1 MTHIRTF
8 QHTTVRPALTF
19 LALALLAACATPQ
32 REAEQ
37 LAQAGQPDAAL
48 TLLLQAHAD
57 KSIDPQLQAA
67 YLKQRELV
75 VRQWLDQAELARR
88 AGHVEDARSA
98 LDHIE
103 AIAAGDDRITWMRGQ
118 LGRDARHRK
127 LLAEAQA
134 DIDQQQWSKAE
145 GLARSVLE
153 EDSGDTAARVLLT
166 RVSEREAAR
175 TRDEPLLVGGNKP
188 VTLELRDASLR
199 SAFDVMAQAGGIN
212 FVFDKDVH
220 SDAKVSLSLR
230 NTTID
235 DAMRIVLTTQQL
247 ERKLLNSNTVLI
259 YQNNA
264 QKQRDYL
271 ETVTRSF
278 YLVNADAKQVQTL
291 VRTMVKTKDLHVDE
305 RLNVLVVRDTPE
317 AVRMVQRLIESVD
330 VPEAEVMMEVE
341 VLEVSTDLMRQAG
354 LTWPTSISYGIV
366 PQTDSTGAT
375 ASYISKAGRGNL
387 SAYITNPLIT
397 ATLNGT
403 SGSSNL
409 LANPRIRARNHEK
422 AHVQLGNKLPV
433 FTTTTTGAGS
443 VAGFIASS
451 VSYLDVG
458 LKLDIEPSVLLDND
472 IILKV
477 ALEVSSVANQ
487 VTGPDGSVAYNVGTR
502 QTSTSIRLRDG
513 ETEVLAGLIQED
525 EQKTAAGV
533 PGLSEVPLLGALFGV
548 RGDTRDKTEIVMLIT
563 PHIVRNVSLPPMASA
578 SIESGTDS
586 QPGMPQLRLANN
598 EAQVKIAL
606 AGDNAARSTGTPPTS
621 SSATEPVAP
630 PPPPATPLSA
640 PTIGGPQD
648 ATAGSIVSLAV
659 NNPDGQV
666 LDAQLSYDAAVLEP
680 SSAPAEPGKLS
691 VQVAANGTQA
701 ISFSVRPQVSGG
713 STTISLSA
721 GGSLTINLHPAVV
734 VSVPVSK

>member
-1 MTHIRTF
+1 MTRTRIF
-8 QHTTVRPALTF
+8 QHATAWPTLTV
-19 LALALLAACATPQ
+19 LALAVLAGCATPQ
-32 REAEQ
+32 HEAEQ
-37 LAQAGQPDAAL
+37 LAQSGQPDAAL
-48 TLLLQAHAD
+48 TLLIQAHAD
-57 KSIDPQLQAA
+57 KSADPQLRAA

-75 VRQWLDQAELARR
+75 VRQRLEQAELARR
-88 AGHVEDARSA
+88 AGHLDDVRAA
-98 LDHIE
+98 LDHLQV
-103 AIAAGDDRITWMRGQ
+103 IAPEDDRITWMRDQ
-118 LGRDARHRK
+118 IGRDARHRK

-134 DIDQQQWSKAE
+134 DIDQQQWAKAE
-145 GLARSVLE
+145 GLARNVLE
-153 EDSGDTAARVLLT
+153 EDPGDTAARVLLT

-175 TRDEPLLVGGNKP
+175 TRDEPLLAGGNKP
-188 VTLELRDASLR
+188 ITLELRDASLR
-199 SAFDVMAQAGGIN
+199 SVFDVMAHAGGIN

-264 QKQRDYL
+264 QKQRDYQ

-305 RLNVLVVRDTPE
+305 RLNVLIVRDTPE

-341 VLEVSTDLMRQAG
+341 VLEVATDLMRQAG

-366 PQTDSTGAT
+366 PQASSTGT
-375 ASYISKAGRGNL
+375 ASSYISKAGRGDL
-387 SAYITNPLIT
+387 SAYIANPLVT

-443 VAGFIASS
+443 VTGFIASS

-477 ALEVSSVANQ
+477 GLEVSSVANQ

-502 QTSTSIRLRDG
+502 QTSTSIRLKDG
-513 ETEVLAGLIQED
+513 ETEVLAGLIQND

-548 RGDTRDKTEIVMLIT
+548 RGDTKNKTEIVMLIT
-563 PHIVRNVSLPPMASA
+563 PHIVRNVSLPAVASA

-586 QPGMPQLRLANN
+586 QPGMPYLRLANN
-598 EAQVKIAL
+598 EAQVQVGLGA
-606 AGDNAARSTGTPPTS
+606 DNATVSTGTPATS
-621 SSATEPVAP
+621 STAELLAP
-630 PPPPATPLSA
+630 PAPAAPLSA
-640 PTIGGPQD
+640 PSIGGPQD
-648 ATAGSIVSLAV
+648 ATAGSIVSLTV

-680 SSAPAEPGKLS
+680 TAVAAEPGRLS
-691 VQVAANGTQA
+691 VQVAANGAQA
-701 ISFSVRPQVSGG
+701 ILFNVKPQVSSG
-713 STTISLSA
+713 STTISLST
-721 GGSLTINLHPAVV
+721 GGSLTINLHPAAV

>member
-1 MTHIRTF
+1 MTRIRTF
-8 QHTTVRPALTF
+8 CPPAVRPALTL
-19 LALALLAACATPQ
+19 LALGILSACATPQ

-37 LAQAGQPDAAL
+37 LSQAGQPDAAL

-57 KSIDPQLQAA
+57 KSADPQLQSA

-75 VRQWLDQAELARR
+75 VRQWLDQAETARR
-88 AGHVEDARSA
+88 AGHADDVRSA
-98 LDHIE
+98 LDHLD
-103 AIAAGDDRITWMRGQ
+103 AVAPGDPRLTWMRGQ
-118 LGRDARHRK
+118 LARDARHRK

-134 DIDQQQWSKAE
+134 DIDQQQWGKAE

-153 EDSGDTAARVLLT
+153 EEPGDTAARVLLT
-166 RVSEREAAR
+166 RVSERQAAR
-175 TRDEPLLVGGNKP
+175 TRDEPLLAGGDKP
-188 VTLELRDASLR
+188 ITLELRDASLR
-199 SAFDVMAQAGGIN
+199 SVFDVLAHAGGIN

-235 DAMRIVLTTQQL
+235 DAMRIVLATQQL
-247 ERKLLNSNTVLI
+247 DRKLLNSNSVLI

-264 QKQRDYL
+264 QKQRDYQ

-291 VRTMVKTKDLHVDE
+291 VRTMVKTKDLNVDE

-317 AVRMVQRLIESVD
+317 AVRMIERLIESVD

-341 VLEVSTDLMRQAG
+341 VLEVSTNLLRQAG

-366 PQTDSTGAT
+366 PQTDSSGTA
-375 ASYISKAGRGNL
+375 ASYISKVGRGNL
-387 SAYITNPLIT
+387 SAYIANPMVT

-502 QTSTSIRLRDG
+502 QTSTSIRLKDG
-513 ETEVLAGLIQED
+513 ETEVLAGLIQD
-525 EQKTAAGV
+525 DDSKTAAGV
-533 PGLSEVPLLGALFGV
+533 PGLSEVPFLGALFGV
-548 RGDTRDKTEIVMLIT
+548 RGDTKDKTEIVMLIT
-563 PHIVRNVSLPPMASA
+563 PHIVRNVSLPPVSSA
-578 SIESGTDS
+578 SIESGTDA
-586 QPGMPQLRLANN
+586 QPGMPHLRLASN

-606 AGDNAARSTGTPPTS
+606 GNEDTSARSTGTPAA
-621 SSATEPVAP
+621 SSATEPAPAAP
-630 PPPPATPLSA
+630 PAPLST
-640 PTIGGPQD
+640 PSLGGPQD
-648 ATAGSIVSLAV
+648 ATAGSIISLTV

-680 SSAPAEPGKLS
+680 TGSPAEPGKLS
-691 VQVAANGTQA
+691 VQVAANGSQA
-701 ISFSVRPQVSGG
+701 ISFSVKPQVSSG
-713 STTISLSA
+713 STTISLST
-721 GGSLTINLHPAVV
+721 GGSLTINLHPAAVAT
-734 VSVPVSK
+734 VPASK

>member
-1 MTHIRTF
+1 MTHIRAISPA
-8 QHTTVRPALTF
+8 VRPALSV

-37 LAQAGQPDAAL
+37 LSQAGQPDAAL

-57 KSIDPQLQAA
+57 KSADTQLRAA
-67 YLKQRELV
+67 YLKQRDLV
-75 VRQWLDQAELARR
+75 VRQWLDQAEIARR
-88 AGHVEDARSA
+88 AGHVDDVRSA
-98 LDHIE
+98 LDHIQG
-103 AIAAGDDRITWMRGQ
+103 IAPGDDRITWMRDQ
-118 LGRDARHRK
+118 VARDARHRK

-134 DIDQQQWSKAE
+134 DIDQQQWNKAE

-153 EDSGDTAARVLLT
+153 EDPGDTPARVLLT
-166 RVSEREAAR
+166 RVSERQAAR
-175 TRDEPLLVGGNKP
+175 TRDEPVLSGGDKP
-188 VTLELRDASLR
+188 VSIELRDASLR
-199 SAFDVMAQAGGIN
+199 NVFDVLARAGGVN

-230 NTTID
+230 NTTVD
-235 DAMRIVLTTQQL
+235 DAMRIVLATQQL
-247 ERKLLNSNTVLI
+247 DRKLLNGNTVLI
-259 YQNNA
+259 YSNNA
-264 QKQRDYL
+264 QKQRDYQ

-278 YLVNADAKQVQTL
+278 YLVNADAKQVQAL

-317 AVRMVQRLIESVD
+317 AVRMVERLIESVD

-341 VLEVSTDLMRQAG
+341 VMEVSTDLLRQAG

-366 PQTDSTGAT
+366 PQASSTGA
-375 ASYISKAGRGNL
+375 ASSYISKVGRGNL
-387 SAYITNPLIT
+387 SAYIANPMVT

-443 VAGFIASS
+443 VTGFIASS

-477 ALEVSSVANQ
+477 GLEVSSVANQ
-487 VTGPDGSVAYNVGTR
+487 VTGPDGSIAYNVGTR
-502 QTSTSIRLRDG
+502 QTSTSIRLKDG
-513 ETEVLAGLIQED
+513 ETEVLAGLIQD
-525 EQKTAAGV
+525 DDRKSAAGV
-533 PGLSEVPLLGALFGV
+533 PGLSEVPFLGALFGV
-548 RGDTRDKTEIVMLIT
+548 RGDTKDKTEIVMLIT
-563 PHIVRNVSLPPMASA
+563 PHIVRNVSLPPVASA

-586 QPGMPQLRLANN
+586 QPGMPHLRLASND
-598 EAQVKIAL
+598 AQVKIAL
-606 AGDNAARSTGTPPTS
+606 GSDDTINRSTGTPPA
-621 SSATEPVAP
+621 SSATEPV
-630 PPPPATPLSA
+630 PPAIPAPLST
-640 PTIGGPQD
+640 PSLGGPQD
-648 ATAGSIVSLAV
+648 ATAGSIVALTV
-659 NNPDGQV
+659 NNPDGQI

-680 SSAPAEPGKLS
+680 SGSPAGPGKLS
-691 VQVAANGTQA
+691 VQVAANGSQSV
-701 ISFSVRPQVSGG
+701 SFSVKPQVSGG
-713 STTISLSA
+713 STTVSLSA
-721 GGSLTINLHPAVV
+721 GGSLTINLHPAAVV
-734 VSVPVSK
+734 TVPGASK